1 MDHYTHLMYS
11 SPRLQSVSFHF
22 LKFAGE
28 TKSFG
33 LSGIYCSLKI
43 GRAHSFFPNVVSATV
58 LMLSLAHTGAMLSSR
73 ILLSGPGKAHLTQ
86 HDITILMLP

>member
-33 LSGIYCSLKI
+33 LSGIYCSLKT
-43 GRAHSFFPNVVSATV
+43 GRAHRFFPNVVSATM

-73 ILLSGPGKAHLTQ
+73 IPLSGPGKE
-86 HDITILMLP
+86 I